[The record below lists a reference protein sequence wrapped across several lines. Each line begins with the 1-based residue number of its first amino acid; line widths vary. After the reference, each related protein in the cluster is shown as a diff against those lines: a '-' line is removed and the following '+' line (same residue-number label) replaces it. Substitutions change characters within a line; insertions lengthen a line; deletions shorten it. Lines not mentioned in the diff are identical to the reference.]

1 MLLKYNYQETIQ
13 TITKTDT
20 HSSMTGLDQSSR
32 RKGSSSPASAWSWT
46 DHGGSWSWSGLR
58 CGRSRGLQ
66 WYRSRSRSRYWI
78 SLTKRR
84 GWNGNG
90 LVFAPPGVINQDGFV
105 LLCGAEFVFVIVY
118 T

>member
-58 CGRSRGLQ
+58 CGRSR
-66 WYRSRSRSRYWI
+66 YWI

-84 GWNGNG
+84 GWNGNCA
-90 LVFAPPGVINQDGFV
+90 VFAPPGVVDQDRFV

>member
-32 RKGSSSPASAWSWT
+32 RKGSSSPASAWSRT

-58 CGRSRGLQ
+58 CGRSRSL
-66 WYRSRSRSRYWI
+66 RCRRSRYWI

-84 GWNGNG
+84 GWYGNCA
-90 LVFAPPGVINQDGFV
+90 VFAPPGIINQDGFV